1 MNIGI
6 FTELY
11 PPSIGGQEVRFAELA
26 QVFRE
31 RGHNV
36 SVYCI
41 AHKRD
46 LLKREI
52 LGGIEVHRFP
62 VDEHYQRPQ
71 SRLAP
76 RNPITILK
84 YATWVRGVLKAH
96 SFDLSLFN
104 QWPLA
109 HIAFA
114 PRSARQHAILD
125 WCEVRDAGFYRFM
138 QWALPRLSGQNM
150 GVGPAVCERIGAA
163 SGRSVFYLPSGIR
176 RSAYRSLPAAERRDI
191 LYLGRITAHKNLAF
205 LIDAFARLKASGH
218 NRLGVLGPD
227 ELVIAGDGPE
237 LPALRAHAAGSP
249 AAGQIRILG
258 PVSEQQKIELLGTAR
273 LLAISSRREGFPRIV
288 AEAMASGLPTVT
300 ARFPE
305 NGTGD
310 VVDHYGCG
318 VVTEPEVG
326 AFTSGLIAATDRWEE
341 LSRRGLERA
350 DELDWQALAQEIEG
364 RAVARI
370 SKMKVQDSCAF

>member
-11 PPSIGGQEVRFAELA
+11 PPSIGGQEIRFFELA

-36 SVYCI
+36 AVYCI

-46 LLKREI
+46 LPKRETMD
-52 LGGIEVHRFP
+52 GIEVHRFP

-71 SRLAP
+71 SRLLP

-84 YATWVRGVLKAH
+84 YSAWVRGVLRTR
-96 SFDLSLFN
+96 SFDLNLFN

-114 PRSARQHAILD
+114 PRSARKRAVLD
-125 WCEVRDAGFYRFM
+125 WCEVREAGFYRLM
-138 QWALPRLSGQNM
+138 QRVLPRLSGQNM
-150 GVGPAVCERIGAA
+150 GVGPSVCDRIGAA
-163 SGRSVFYLPSGIR
+163 SGQPVFYLPSGIR
-176 RSAYRSLPAAERRDI
+176 RSAYHSKPAAERSGI
-191 LYLGRITAHKNLAF
+191 LYLGRITAHKNLPF
-205 LIDAFARLKASGH
+205 LIDAFGQLRAAGH
-218 NRLGVLGPD
+218 NQVGALGED

-237 LPALRAHAAGSP
+237 LAALRTYAAQSP
-249 AAGQIRILG
+249 AAGRIRILG
-258 PVSEQQKIELLGTAR
+258 PVSDRQKIDLLGRAR
-273 LLAISSRREGFPRIV
+273 LLAIPSRREGFPRIV

-310 VVDHYGCG
+310 IVDHYGCG
-318 VVTEPEVG
+318 VVTGTEVD
-326 AFTSGLIAATDRWEE
+326 AFVGGLITAADRWEV
-341 LSRRGLERA
+341 LSRQALARA
-350 DELDWQALAQEIEG
+350 DELDWQTLAETIES
-364 RAVARI
+364 RAAADT
-370 SKMKVQDSCAF
+370 SKLKVQDSCAF

>member
-1 MNIGI
+1 MNIAI

-11 PPSIGGQEVRFAELA
+11 PPSIGGQEIRFAELA

-31 RGHNV
+31 RGHSV

-46 LLKREI
+46 LLNRET
-52 LGGIEVHRFP
+52 LNGIEVHRFP

-71 SRLAP
+71 SRLVP

-84 YATWVRGVLKAH
+84 YATWVRGVLKSR

-114 PRSARQHAILD
+114 PRSARQRAILD
-125 WCEVRDAGFYRFM
+125 WCEVRDARFYRLM
-138 QWALPRLSGQNM
+138 QWMLPRLSGQNM
-150 GVGPAVCERIGAA
+150 GVGPAVCDRIGAA
-163 SGRSVFYLPSGIR
+163 SGRPVFYLPSGIR
-176 RSAYRSLPAAERRDI
+176 RSAYRSLPAAERRGI
-191 LYLGRITAHKNLAF
+191 LYLGRITAHKNLTF
-205 LIDAFARLKASGH
+205 LIDAFARLKAAGH
-218 NRLGVLGPD
+218 NRQGALGGD

-237 LPALRAHAAGSP
+237 LPALRAHAADSP

-258 PVSEQQKIELLGTAR
+258 PVTEQQKIELLGTAR
-273 LLAISSRREGFPRIV
+273 LLAITSRREGFPRIV

-305 NGTGD
+305 NGTAD
-310 VVDHYGCG
+310 VIEHYGCG
-318 VVTEPEVG
+318 VVTAPEVD
-326 AFTSGLIAATDRWEE
+326 AFADGLIAVTDDWED
-341 LSRRGLERA
+341 LSRRGLARA
-350 DELDWQALAQEIEG
+350 EELDWQALAEQIES
-364 RAVARI
+364 RAVAGISRI
-370 SKMKVQDSCAF
+370 KVQDSCAF

>member
-11 PPSIGGQEVRFAELA
+11 PPSIGGQEIRFAELA

-41 AHKRD
+41 AHRRD
-46 LLKREI
+46 LPKRET
-52 LGGIEVHRFP
+52 LGGVEVHRFP
-62 VDEHYQRPQ
+62 VDEHYRRPQ
-71 SRLAP
+71 SRILP

-84 YATWVRGVLKAH
+84 YATWVRRVLKTR
-96 SFDLSLFN
+96 SFDLMLFN

-114 PRSARQHAILD
+114 PRSARRRAVVD
-125 WCEVRDAGFYRFM
+125 WCEVRDARFYRFM
-138 QWALPRLSGQNM
+138 QWMLPRLSGQNM
-150 GVGPAVCERIGAA
+150 GVGPAVCNHISAV
-163 SGRSVFYLPSGIR
+163 SGRPVFYLPSGIR

-191 LYLGRITAHKNLAF
+191 LYLGRITTHKNLAF
-205 LIDAFARLKASGH
+205 LIDAFARLKTAGH
-218 NRLGVLGPD
+218 NQAAPLGGD
-227 ELVIAGDGPE
+227 ALVIAGDGPDM
-237 LPALRAHAAGSP
+237 PALRAHAAASP
-249 AAGQIRILG
+249 VAEQIRILG
-258 PVSEQQKIELLGTAR
+258 AVSEQQKIDLLSGAR
-273 LLAISSRREGFPRIV
+273 LLAIPSRREGFPRIV

-318 VVTEPEVG
+318 VVTEPEIE
-326 AFTSGLIAATDRWEE
+326 AFAGGLINAAERWEE
-341 LSRRGLERA
+341 LSRRGLDRA
-350 DELDWQALAQEIEG
+350 DELDWQMLAEQIEG
-364 RAVARI
+364 RTMAGI
-370 SKMKVQDSCAF
+370 SKVKVQGSCVF